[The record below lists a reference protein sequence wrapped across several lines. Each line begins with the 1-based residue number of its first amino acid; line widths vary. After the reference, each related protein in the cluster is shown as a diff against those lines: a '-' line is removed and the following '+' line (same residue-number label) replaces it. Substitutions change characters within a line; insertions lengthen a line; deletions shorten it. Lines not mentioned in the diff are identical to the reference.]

1 MLNEPDETTEMVLQ
15 SGAEISRM
23 LEHRN
28 KALLTIR
35 AARAQ
40 AEQALDHA
48 CAALGGKDLLLRRET
63 FGYLGYKSH
72 DRSLEEY
79 RAQLDRSLWLR
90 VFDVT
95 KLASLMGSKQRSKFY
110 KDLDAQVPEFNEV
123 NLRATFEHVH
133 LTGAAIFKQTVRDL
147 FEQLRPRFKSH
158 KGFGFGERLI
168 FESALEWGVS
178 SLFYEDIL
186 LDLMTVCAGCPH
198 PVLRSRQLGHCA
210 REVVTIPSNTYEKLS
225 WHIDK
230 TPWER
235 IAHSSLLG
243 LRATSSSMRAR
254 RSCSSSYD
262 SAAYSCSSESMT
274 CLIKTSKRS
283 CSV

>member
-28 KALLTIR
+28 KALATIR

-186 LDLMTVCAGCPH
+186 LDLMAVCAVIERKPRPAREDGILGLLSTH
-198 PVLRSRQLGHCA
+198 LRRSRDGRPIPGETRDDYFRVRWFKKGSLHVWFLREDLRRELNAILEETQPDGLCA
-210 REVVTIPSNTYEKLS
+210 R
-225 WHIDK
+225 
-230 TPWER
+230 
-235 IAHSSLLG
+235 
-243 LRATSSSMRAR
+243 
-254 RSCSSSYD
+254 
-262 SAAYSCSSESMT
+262 
-274 CLIKTSKRS
+274 
-283 CSV
+283 